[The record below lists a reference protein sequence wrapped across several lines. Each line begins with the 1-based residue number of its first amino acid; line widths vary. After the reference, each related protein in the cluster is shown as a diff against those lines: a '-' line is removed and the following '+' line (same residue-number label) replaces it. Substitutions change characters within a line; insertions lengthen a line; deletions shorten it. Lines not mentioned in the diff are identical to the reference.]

1 MSIDFSELYSPLK
14 ERYTDI
20 KQLNEAEIDFIQ
32 KQVIKINAV
41 RKTNRYLM
49 AVITAIIF
57 FLIAPAIVIKT
68 YSSLSIITAYIE
80 NRRITFSNEAKDI
93 LNLSFGLCASSIIFY
108 FFILPSLRINSKFKE
123 LHIFIINRRQRN
135 FVFSAIIGTYISFG
149 LIGLLIYLNVE
160 TLSGIILANFKYYL
174 LIPLFVLTN
183 FLLIFIL
190 ASTLRAP
197 LRRLIARESESLI
210 DNKVDICI
218 RLLVVLRILDS
229 YERFFF
235 SEKDFNRI
243 VSNLKSIALTIKVYT
258 GNISG
263 FSLESQNE
271 FLMAGIEFE
280 KNIDNLVSIKE
291 SNLHVMKS
299 SIVNYLNIFLDGDLS
314 KLPKSS
320 VIPQSLNNRKV
331 KFYQFILLGLYLT
344 LPIFV
349 VIFLKAIFNISL
361 DSYTQSLMRILYI
374 VWAFVGIFSNPI
386 ILNNETKDLLKDIFK
401 TITGKI

>member
-1 MSIDFSELYSPLK
+1 
-14 ERYTDI
+14 
-20 KQLNEAEIDFIQ
+20 
-32 KQVIKINAV
+32 
-41 RKTNRYLM
+41 M